1 MALSL
6 LNKLRL
12 RAGESIDTTDPTD
25 PDNPNQA
32 IIDRYKN
39 VPGVNVEKLT
49 EYVDLNIPEPQTIV
63 DAIILAEAIGY
74 TPEQAKVV
82 GAQWAVESGRGVST
96 AGADYNYFGV
106 KSHNDAVMKRMS
118 EKYGIDVAQGDVVK
132 TVEYINGERKVIEDT
147 FASFNNPIEGFLGKK
162 AFLETNK
169 RYKKALNPENTADQF
184 AQGLK
189 DAGYATDPVY
199 ASKLASIYNGRMRTT
214 RPTWMEPTRKSNVPQ
229 AAWTMTGVQPTEGS
243 RADLVA
249 EEAEETPVAEAVTEA
264 APVVKT
270 KEPYFTIS
278 PIPSDQDLSQ
288 LPGGALGNDI
298 VYTPPTST
306 NNPFEGEQML
316 ETDEILSDIN
326 YTPQVPGVMG
336 YTDEEVADYVQ
347 NKENFEKIKMQQ
359 ASDKE
364 ESTYNQNPRNFDNYF
379 NLTKENLSTG
389 SEQISPVAEEQ
400 ILEKQISPTTN
411 EKTIPIVEED
421 INMKYLDSIPEAY
434 STISPGTFTNER
446 RNKTEL
452 KQAAAAEKF
461 IMNPLQKSAKQG
473 YFGSGQSIFYPS
485 TIQNK
490 NGGAMA
496 PIIPTWNYPS
506 EKTFVRDTTDAP
518 PRIFENG
525 GGKDKRKKINEK
537 YHDYANYASNY
548 EWNAEGNPTGYN
560 DEEWNNFTQKYQ
572 EALSDKKNELKY
584 FKAKKDLKKRKG
596 KYSGSDR
603 VAQFLSDYKENN
615 WIDYDPAAVK
625 EDAPGLWKS

>member
-49 EYVDLNIPEPQTIV
+49 EYVNLNIPEPQTIV
-63 DAIILAEAIGY
+63 DAMLLAEAVGY

-82 GAQWAVESGRGVST
+82 GAQWAQESGRGVST

-106 KSHNDAVMKRMS
+106 KSHNKAVMKRMS
-118 EKYGIDVAQGDVVK
+118 EKYGIDVTKGA
-132 TVEYINGERKVIEDT
+132 TVNTGENAADGSNYTENVS
-147 FASFNNPIEGFLGKK
+147 FASFKNPIEGFLGKK
-162 AFLETNK
+162 AFLETNSN
-169 RYKKALNPENTADQF
+169 YKKALNPENTADEF
-184 AQGLK
+184 AQGLQ
-189 DAGYATDPVY
+189 DAGYATDPSYV
-199 ASKLASIYNGRMRTT
+199 SSLRSIWNGKMRTT
-214 RPTWMEPTRKSNVPQ
+214 RPTWMEPTRKSNIPQ
-229 AAWTMTGVQPTEGS
+229 TEWTMTGVQPTEGS
-243 RADLVA
+243 RADLV
-249 EEAEETPVAEAVTEA
+249 AEETPVAEAVTEA

-298 VYTPPTST
+298 VYTPTTS
-306 NNPFEGEQML
+306 
-316 ETDEILSDIN
+316 
-326 YTPQVPGVMG
+326 
-336 YTDEEVADYVQ
+336 
-347 NKENFEKIKMQQ
+347 
-359 ASDKE
+359 
-364 ESTYNQNPRNFDNYF
+364 
-379 NLTKENLSTG
+379 
-389 SEQISPVAEEQ
+389 
-400 ILEKQISPTTN
+400 
-411 EKTIPIVEED
+411 
-421 INMKYLDSIPEAY
+421 
-434 STISPGTFTNER
+434 
-446 RNKTEL
+446 
-452 KQAAAAEKF
+452 EKF

-473 YFGSGQSIFYPS
+473 YFGSGQSMFYPS

-496 PIIPTWNYPS
+496 KNIPTWNYPS
-506 EKTFVRDTTDAP
+506 KGAFVKDTTDAP

-525 GGKDKRKKINEK
+525 GK
-537 YHDYANYASNY
+537 
-548 EWNAEGNPTGYN
+548 
-560 DEEWNNFTQKYQ
+560 WNNFTQKYQ

-584 FKAKKDLKKRKG
+584 FKAKKDLKKKKG

-625 EDAPGLWKS
+625 ESAAFVEGDTNPIAYNYDTKEYGVPYWQGAQEAMDATMLGTVLYPELRALNLKAANVGDDVVRAGFGRGGYLNRKYTYGKFIR